1 MRQRNWKR
9 ESLSFFVFL
18 FGLVVLV
25 FSPAP
30 GLSFSDPGTWLTTV
44 DLDVKLTGKEKEALL
59 DYAASMLSGKSAID
73 AVVEALPVGESR
85 RILFLSVSDGKTPAI
100 IGFGEGDGYKKALE
114 SAAAALP
121 GKPKRPAW
129 IKIDIVDG
137 LKLQENVLLT
147 EPFPLVKGLQG
158 IAFPGCPSCVF
169 LPETVLVKKIIDE
182 KGILQVENFVKEGCP
197 FAREFLGKTLAK
209 ERTDRLLF
217 ETTSFFRNE
226 TGCVDL
232 YRGAPV
238 FENPGAADYMSAA
251 EAAARYLAR
260 MVEES
265 GRFVYRYDPLED
277 RKLGGYNILRHAG
290 TVYSMLEYYEASGDE
305 KVLQSARRALKFL
318 LDQVKVISR
327 DGTDMGCVV
336 EDGEVK
342 LGGNGLAV
350 LAIAKY
356 IKVTGDERHLTVLRN
371 LCEWI
376 VHVQDRSGRFTVHKQ
391 DFPDGPVSDFRSSY
405 YPGEAIFG
413 LMRAFEIGGDKR
425 WLQAADSAARYLITV
440 RDKGLRDDRLQ
451 HDHWLLY
458 GLNELYKVKKDELF
472 AGHAFRIARAIM
484 KAQNI
489 KSSFPDWDGGFGANP
504 RSTPAATRMEGLGAA
519 YRIAITADKEKER
532 EDILS
537 SLRLGNRFLLQT
549 QVCPSWAMYM
559 KNPAM
564 TIGGVRKSLTD
575 FEIRI
580 DYVQHSLSSF
590 LSMTTALSE

>member
-18 FGLVVLV
+18 FGLAVLV

-100 IGFGEGDGYKKALE
+100 IGFGEGNGYKKALE
-114 SAAAALP
+114 SAAATLP
-121 GKPKRPAW
+121 GKPKGPAW

-137 LKLQENVLLT
+137 LKLRQNVLLT
-147 EPFPLVKGLQG
+147 EPFALVKGLQG

-169 LPETVLVKKIIDE
+169 LPETILAEKIIDE
-182 KGILQVENFVKEGCP
+182 KGSLQVENLVKGGGP
-197 FAREFLGKTLAK
+197 FAREFMKKVLNK
-209 ERTDRLLF
+209 EKTDRLLF
-217 ETTSFFRNE
+217 ETTSFFRQE
-226 TGCVDL
+226 AGYSDL

-238 FENPGAADYMSAA
+238 FENPGAEDYMSAA
-251 EAAARYLAR
+251 EKAAGYLAR
-260 MVEES
+260 IVDES

-290 TVYSMLEYYEASGDE
+290 TLYSMLEYYEAARDE
-305 KVLQSARRALKFL
+305 EVLRSARRALEFL
-318 LDQVKVISR
+318 LDQVKIISM
-327 DGTDMGCVV
+327 DGTYVACVV

-356 IKVTGDERHLTVLRN
+356 IEVTGDERHLEVLRN

-376 VHVQDRSGRFTVHKQ
+376 VGVQDVSGRFTVHKQ
-391 DFPDGPVSDFRSSY
+391 GFPDGPVSDFRSSY

-413 LMRAFEIGGDKR
+413 LMRAFEICGDMR
-425 WLQAADSAARYLITV
+425 WLEAADSGARYLITV
-440 RDKGLRDDRLQ
+440 RDRGLGDHRLQ

-458 GLNELYKVKKDELF
+458 GLNELYKIKKDELF

-489 KSSFPDWDGGFGANP
+489 NSSFPDWDGGFGANP

-519 YRIAITADKEKER
+519 YRIAIRAGKEKER

-537 SLRLGNRFLLQT
+537 SLRLGNRFLLKMNIG
-549 QVCPSWAMYM
+549 PSWAMYM
-559 KNPAM
+559 KNPAR
-564 TIGGVRKSLTD
+564 TIGGVRKSFTD

-590 LSMTTALSE
+590 LSMATVLSE

>member
-1 MRQRNWKR
+1 MKWFKR
-9 ESLSFFVFL
+9 EIKCTPVFVFL
-18 FGLVVLV
+18 YCLVIIV
-25 FSPAP
+25 FYSEPC
-30 GLSFSDPGTWLTTV
+30 LSFSDPGTWLTTV
-44 DLDVKLTGKEKEALL
+44 DLNVDLTRKEKEALI
-59 DYAASMLSGKSAID
+59 DYATSRLSGKVAMVP
-73 AVVEALPVGESR
+73 AAEALYSDASR

-100 IGFGEGDGYKKALE
+100 IGFGEGEGYKKALD
-114 SAAAALP
+114 SALAVLP
-121 GKPKRPAW
+121 GKPERTIW

-137 LKLQENVLLT
+137 LKRRQDVILT
-147 EPFPLVKGLQG
+147 EPFAILEGLHG

-182 KGILQVENFVKEGCP
+182 KGILQVENFVKEGGP
-197 FAREFLGKTLAK
+197 FARGFLGKTLAK
-209 ERTDRLLF
+209 ERTDRILF

-238 FENPGAADYMSAA
+238 FENPSAADYMSAA
-251 EAAARYLAR
+251 EAAAGYLAR

-265 GRFVYRYDPLED
+265 GRFVYRYDPLENK
-277 RKLGGYNILRHAG
+277 KLGGYNILRHAG

-305 KVLQSARRALKFL
+305 KVLQSARRALEFL

-356 IKVTGDERHLTVLRN
+356 IEVTGDERHLTVLRN

-413 LMRAFEIGGDKR
+413 LMRAFEICGDKR
-425 WLQAADSAARYLITV
+425 WLEAADSGARYLITV
-440 RDKGLRDDRLQ
+440 RDRGHGDHRLQ

-472 AGHAFRIARAIM
+472 AGHAFRIARAIIN
-484 KAQNI
+484 AQNRN
-489 KSSFPDWDGGFGANP
+489 SSFPDWDGGFGAKP
-504 RSTPAATRMEGLGAA
+504 SSTPAATRMEGLGAA
-519 YRIAITADKEKER
+519 YRIAIRAGKEKER

-559 KNPAM
+559 KNPAR

-590 LSMTTALSE
+590 LSMATALSE